1 MTKKIFK
8 IVIVF
13 LIISCS
19 NLHLKYNM
27 GMITKTQPGL
37 SLSNTIESIPKNE
50 TNIILMIGDGMGFE
64 HLKLASWVEFG
75 KNAEFPIEELR
86 FKKNVTTHNMDNEI
100 TDSAAAATA
109 IATGHKTQNGYLS
122 MLPNSRSVKTI
133 LELSRAMGKAT
144 GLISKTE
151 ITHATPAAFMT
162 HVSSRDDTVTIANQI
177 VEDSGVD
184 ILMGGGFTHFSTSQI
199 EEMESKGYSVVR
211 NKTKLQNI
219 NTGKIFGLFADD
231 YLPYEIRRDYNI
243 TPSLAEMTEKAIEIL
258 SQSTEGFFLM
268 VEGGMIDHAAHSS
281 NKVRLALETID
292 FYHAFEV
299 ALSFISNNENSLLI
313 LTADHETGGLNV
325 INETL
330 NDELPSINKTF
341 EENEDLR
348 IARATNI
355 TVSWSTTGHTNRNVP
370 IYASRL
376 NSPNFENLTT
386 IDNTDIFRIM
396 YDYLGLNGKKPI
408 ILGLIIGLSI
418 GAAIITSVVL
428 FFVIKKRN
436 RS

>member
-1 MTKKIFK
+1 
-8 IVIVF
+8 
-13 LIISCS
+13 
-19 NLHLKYNM
+19 LKYSI
-27 GMITKTQPGL
+27 GIVTKTQPGL
-37 SLSNTIESIPKNE
+37 SLSNTIKSLPKNE

-75 KNAEFPIEELR
+75 QNGEFPIDELA
-86 FKKNVTTHNMDNEI
+86 FKKNVTTYNRDNEI

-109 IATGHKTQNGYLS
+109 IATGHKTRNGYLS
-122 MLPNSRSVKTI
+122 VLPNSRSVKTI
-133 LELSRAMGKAT
+133 LEMSRAMGKAT

-151 ITHATPAAFMT
+151 ITQATPAAFMT

-184 ILMGGGFTHFSTSQI
+184 VLMGGGFTHFSTSQI
-199 EEMESKGYSVVR
+199 EEMESNGYSIVR
-211 NKTKLQNI
+211 NKTELQNI
-219 NTGKIFGLFADD
+219 NTGKIFGLFADV
-231 YLPYEIRRDYNI
+231 YLPYEINRDYNI

-281 NKVRLALETID
+281 NKVRLTLETID

-313 LTADHETGGLNV
+313 VTADHETGGLNV
-325 INETL
+325 LNESL

-355 TVSWSTTGHTNRNVP
+355 TVSWSTMGHTNRNVP
-370 IYASRL
+370 FYASKL
-376 NSPNFENLTT
+376 NSPNFETLTT

-396 YDYLGLNGKKPI
+396 YDYLGLNEKNPLI
-408 ILGLIIGLSI
+408 FGLIIGFSI

-428 FFVIKKRN
+428 FFVIKKKKRL
-436 RS
+436 